1 MTFMPCSNRFL
12 AYSLV
17 PRTSIDIWSIQN
29 QVDRFSAFGINY
41 IHEKEDWVAFFPFD
55 RWGH

>member
-1 MTFMPCSNRFL
+1 MKF
-12 AYSLV
+12 
-17 PRTSIDIWSIQN
+17 IQN

-41 IHEKEDWVAFFPFD
+41 IHVKEDWVPFFPFD